1 MSVTPGRI
9 FLSRIA
15 GQEVYDPAGDQVGRL
30 RDVVVAVRSARQRP
44 RVLGLVVEVL
54 GRRRVFLPITRVTSL
69 DSGQIITTGV
79 LNVRRFEQRRN
90 ETLAIHEL
98 FDRTVTIPDGA
109 TATVYDIAMEQD
121 PRRDWYISDL
131 AVQEGGKRFG
141 RRGQQQVLEWDQVTG
156 LTSEEHG
163 QGATH
168 LLATM
173 DEMRAADLASALRD
187 LPAKRRMEV
196 VTELGDDRL
205 ADVLEEL
212 PEAEQVEIL
221 GVLDPDR
228 AADVLGEM
236 NDDDAADVLGQLP
249 TATAEQLLA
258 LMEPDDAEDVRR
270 LLTYE
275 ERTAGGMMTTEP
287 VVLAADA
294 TIAEALAR
302 VRDPDLIPALA
313 SMAYVCRAP
322 LETPTGRFLGVVHF
336 QALLRE
342 PPSTQVAAIVDNDIE
357 WPRAD
362 ASLQHVANL
371 LATYNLVALPV
382 IDENQHLLGAVT
394 IDDVLDH
401 MLPED
406 WRDQDTSPDV
416 LGQTAASEIP
426 PPGVSHG

>member
-30 RDVVVAVRSARQRP
+30 RDVVVAIRSARQRP

-54 GRRRVFLPITRVTSL
+54 GRRRVFLPITRITSL

-221 GVLDPDR
+221 GVLDPER

-236 NDDDAADVLGQLP
+236 NDDDAADVLGELP
-249 TATAEQLLA
+249 PATAEQLLA
-258 LMEPDDAEDVRR
+258 LMEPEDAEDVRR

-287 VVLAADA
+287 IVLAADA

-302 VRDPDLIPALA
+302 VRDPDLSPALA
-313 SMAYVCRAP
+313 SMAYVCRSP

-342 PPSTQVAAIVDNDIE
+342 PPSTQVGVIVDNDIE
-357 WPRAD
+357 WPRPD
-362 ASLQHVANL
+362 ATLLHVANL
-371 LATYNLVALPV
+371 LATYDLVALPV
-382 IDENQHLLGAVT
+382 VDENQHLLGAVT

-401 MLPED
+401 LLPED
-406 WRDQDTSPDV
+406 WRDQDT
-416 LGQTAASEIP
+416 QAEEAN
-426 PPGVSHG
+426 HG

>member
-1 MSVTPGRI
+1 MSVAPGRI

-15 GQEVYDPAGDQVGRL
+15 GQAVFDPAGDQVGRL
-30 RDVVVAVRSARQRP
+30 RDVVVAIRSARQRP

-98 FDRTVTIPDGA
+98 FDRTVRVPDG
-109 TATVYDIAMEQD
+109 TSATVYDIAMQQD

-131 AVQEGGKRFG
+131 AVQGVGKRFG
-141 RRGQQQVLEWDQVTG
+141 RRGQQLVLEWDQVTG
-156 LTSEEHG
+156 LTQAEPG

-196 VTELGDDRL
+196 VTELGDERL

-212 PEAEQVEIL
+212 PDAEQVEIL
-221 GVLDPDR
+221 GVLDPER
-228 AADVLGEM
+228 AAVVLGEM

-249 TATAEQLLA
+249 PASAEALLA
-258 LMEPDDAEDVRR
+258 LMEPEDAEDVRR

-287 VVLAADA
+287 VVLAPDT

-302 VRDPDLIPALA
+302 IRESDLHPALA
-313 SMAYVCRAP
+313 SMAYVCRSP

-342 PPSTQVAAIVDNDIE
+342 PPSTQVGAIVDNDIE
-357 WPRAD
+357 WPRDD
-362 ASLQHVANL
+362 ASLQHVAHL

-382 IDENQHLLGAVT
+382 VDENQHLLGAVT

-401 MLPED
+401 LLPED
-406 WRDQDTSPDV
+406 WRDHDTQVVAD
-416 LGQTAASEIP
+416 A
-426 PPGVSHG
+426 

>member
-1 MSVTPGRI
+1 MSVTPSRI
-9 FLSRIA
+9 FLSRLA

-30 RDVVVAVRSARQRP
+30 RDVVVAVRSDRQRP

-98 FDRTVTIPDGA
+98 FDRTVTLPDG
-109 TATVYDIAMEQD
+109 TKATVYDIAMESD

-131 AVQEGGKRFG
+131 AVQSGSKRFG
-141 RRGQQQVLEWDQVTG
+141 RRGQQQVLQWDQVKG
-156 LTSEEHG
+156 LTTEEPG
-163 QGATH
+163 QGAQH

-187 LPAKRRMEV
+187 LSAKRRMEV
-196 VTELGDDRL
+196 IAELVDERL

-212 PEAEQVEIL
+212 PEAEQIEIL

-249 TATAEQLLA
+249 PATAEQLLA
-258 LMEPDDAEDVRR
+258 LMEPEDAEDVRR

-287 VVLAADA
+287 VVLAADS

-302 VRDPDLIPALA
+302 VRDPDLSPALA
-313 SMAYVCRAP
+313 SMAYVCRSP

-342 PPSTQVAAIVDNDIE
+342 PPSTQVGVIVDNDIE

-362 ASLQHVANL
+362 ATLLHVANL
-371 LATYNLVALPV
+371 LATYDLVALPV
-382 IDENQHLLGAVT
+382 VDENQHLLGAVT

-401 MLPED
+401 LLPED
-406 WRDQDTSPDV
+406 WRDQDT
-416 LGQTAASEIP
+416 QSE
-426 PPGVSHG
+426 GADHG